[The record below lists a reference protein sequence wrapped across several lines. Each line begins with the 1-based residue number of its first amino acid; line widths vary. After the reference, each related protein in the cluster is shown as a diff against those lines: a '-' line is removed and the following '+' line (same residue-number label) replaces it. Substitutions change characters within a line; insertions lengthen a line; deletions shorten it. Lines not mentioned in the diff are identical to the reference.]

1 MSLFLIYL
9 LSLVVLGGVSVSWR
23 RAQLA
28 GRQHSAGA
36 KLLYCLVSVIF
47 ICTAFLALRYVLGTE
62 YAVFLSL
69 FHLSWLTWIF
79 IGFQGRVKTRSK
91 PLKTVTSVPAEA
103 SLLYKFGVV
112 LLAGPVALLA
122 SIMLSLLLSL
132 LLSRFLI
139 EELANQW
146 VLTFMLVPILW
157 GALATWFAA
166 DRLLWRPVVLT
177 SVASLIAFGVLL

>member
-1 MSLFLIYL
+1 MLLFFIYL

-28 GRQHSAGA
+28 GRQHSAGE
-36 KLLYCLVSVIF
+36 KLLYCLVSVTF

-69 FHLSWLTWIF
+69 FHISWLAWLY

-91 PLKTVTSVPAEA
+91 PVKTVTSVPAEA
-103 SLLYKFGVV
+103 SLLYKLGVV

-122 SIMLSLLLSL
+122 SIMLSLLLS
-132 LLSRFLI
+132 RILI
-139 EELANQW
+139 VELANQW

-166 DRLLWRPVVLT
+166 DRLLWRPVVVTL
-177 SVASLIAFGVLL
+177 VASLIAFGVLL

>member
-1 MSLFLIYL
+1 MLLFLVYF
-9 LSLVVLGGVSVSWR
+9 LSLVVLGGVSVSWH

-69 FHLSWLTWIF
+69 FHISWLAWIF

-91 PLKTVTSVPAEA
+91 PVKTVTSVPAEA
-103 SLLYKFGVV
+103 SFLYKLGVV
-112 LLAGPVALLA
+112 FLAGPVALLA
-122 SIMLSLLLSL
+122 SIMLSLLLSRL
-132 LLSRFLI
+132 LI

-146 VLTFMLVPILW
+146 VLTFMLVPVIW

-166 DRLLWRPVVLT
+166 DRLLLRPVLVT
-177 SVASLIAFGVLL
+177 FVISLISLWVLL